1 MADVTGRIIVGSVEY
16 RDFPIEAE
24 EDPTLFDV
32 EVALVASGAIP
43 EEDDF
48 RDATWKTGGGPEVW
62 EARILLGHAASDT
75 DYAAGA
81 YDAFVRITAG
91 PEIPILAAGGIT
103 FVGAS
108 APQIIDVDDLA
119 DSLEQDID
127 PDSSAAA
134 LACELASDVVRA
146 KLRQTITLVED
157 DELRIEGACDDRVR
171 LPERPVIEV
180 ASVMVDGLLFPS
192 SGYNVIGDELVLVQD
207 SGTFASIASGLGYL
221 AGRGSTLDIV
231 YSHGYAAV
239 PPAIKGL
246 ALGIAKRLFLNPNG
260 ATAEGVLSYSVSF
273 GDPADFPL
281 MPFEDDVVSLYRR
294 TVGTMTTR

>member
-1 MADVTGRIIVGSVEY
+1 
-16 RDFPIEAE
+16 
-24 EDPTLFDV
+24 
-32 EVALVASGAIP
+32 
-43 EEDDF
+43 
-48 RDATWKTGGGPEVW
+48 
-62 EARILLGHAASDT
+62 
-75 DYAAGA
+75 
-81 YDAFVRITAG
+81 
-91 PEIPILAAGGIT
+91 

-246 ALGIAKRLFLNPNG
+246 ALGI
-260 ATAEGVLSYSVSF
+260 
-273 GDPADFPL
+273 
-281 MPFEDDVVSLYRR
+281 
-294 TVGTMTTR
+294 